1 MVFRKALRVEMLWGV
16 VPARRPTV
24 ARILVVDDDVM
35 TRRAVRNTLQRAG
48 HSVVL
53 AECGHRGADAIE
65 AFAFD
70 VALVDIFRPG
80 MDGLATIRT
89 FRQSAPT
96 LPIIVMSGYVF
107 REASGPAPDFFRMA
121 VDLGAATCLHKPFTA
136 AALLRALN
144 FCFSTMASPAVA

>member
-1 MVFRKALRVEMLWGV
+1 M
-16 VPARRPTV
+16 

-35 TRRAVRNTLQRAG
+35 TRRAVLNTLQRAG
-48 HSVVL
+48 HTVVL

-70 VALVDIFRPG
+70 VALVDIFQPD

-107 REASGPAPDFFRMA
+107 RGASGPAPDFFRMA
-121 VDLGAATCLHKPFTA
+121 VDLGAATCLHKPFKP

-144 FCFSTMASPAVA
+144 LCLGAVPAVA